1 MVIDMI
7 VLGLTGPTGGGKGAL
22 ARAFSASGIPVF
34 DADAV
39 YHSIVD
45 RPSACVKAL
54 AKEFGDFILR
64 TDGSLDRKVL
74 AKHVFCGGEAQEKR
88 IKALTSITHP
98 FVLDECYEW
107 LKAQKSKGHSFALID
122 APLLCESGLDAKCD
136 KVIAV
141 LAPTEVR
148 LARIMLRDRID
159 EAAARARIAAQPPHE
174 YYAEHADFVVMNDAD
189 EAALTKKAKEI
200 LEQLS

>member
-1 MVIDMI
+1 MI

-22 ARAFSASGIPVF
+22 AKAFFANGIPVF

-54 AKEFGDFILR
+54 AEVFGDFILSA
-64 TDGSLDRKVL
+64 DGSLNRKVL
-74 AKHVFCGGEAQEKR
+74 AKHVFCGGEEQKSR
-88 IKALTSITHP
+88 IKTLTSITHP
-98 FVLDECYEW
+98 FVLDECYGW
-107 LKAQKSKGHSFALID
+107 IKDQKAKGHPFALID

-136 KVIAV
+136 KVITV
-141 LAPTEVR
+141 LAPVEAR

-174 YYAEHADFVVMNDAD
+174 YYAKHADFVVINDAD
-189 EAALTKKAKEI
+189 EAALAQKAKEI